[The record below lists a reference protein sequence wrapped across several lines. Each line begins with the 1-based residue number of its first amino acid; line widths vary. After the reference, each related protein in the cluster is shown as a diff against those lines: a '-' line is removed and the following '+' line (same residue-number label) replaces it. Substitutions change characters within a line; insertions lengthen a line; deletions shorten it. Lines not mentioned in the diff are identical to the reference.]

1 MTGGIISGELA
12 AFLEITLFFL
22 LVGGAA
28 VWQLWSVSKSDGA
41 PQTSPERGPRNG
53 AASERAA
60 STAPGD
66 GESG

>member
-28 VWQLWSVSKSDGA
+28 VWQLWSVSKGDDTT
-41 PQTSPERGPRNG
+41 QTGSKNG
-53 AASERAA
+53 AASGTAA
-60 STAPGD
+60 STVPGD